1 MDDQQWLSERFEEH
15 RTRLRAVA
23 YRMLGSVS
31 EADDAVQE
39 AWLRLSRSDADEIE
53 NLGGWLTTVVGRV
66 SLNML
71 RSRKSRREQALDVH
85 VPEPIV
91 DRADGTDPEH
101 EALVADSV
109 GLALL
114 VVLET
119 LSPAERLAFVLHDIF
134 AVPFDEIA
142 PIVDRSPEA
151 ARQLASRARRRVRA
165 ENTVPDADLDAQQEV
180 VEAFLAAA
188 RDGDFDRLV
197 AVLDPD
203 VVLRADFGA
212 GRSREVRGATAV
224 IGQAMFYSQVGL
236 VMKPALINGA
246 AGLVTTRDGAALL
259 GRSFHGT
266 GRKDR
271 RDGLAR
277 RPRPPPRA
285 RSDRPRRLTSPRF
298 FWPGSRHSGVKCF
311 FSRLG
316 HSRGSP
322 TLVLLS
328 SSVRG
333 RRSLYRLRPDRCGVR
348 ARSVHRK
355 RWVQGP
361 LIALAAVVLGVVGWL
376 GGLGVATPATD
387 RAARRRGSAGRSR
400 HRSELRTGSRYRR

>member
-1 MDDQQWLSERFEEH
+1 M
-15 RTRLRAVA
+15 
-23 YRMLGSVS
+23 
-31 EADDAVQE
+31 
-39 AWLRLSRSDADEIE
+39 
-53 NLGGWLTTVVGRV
+53 
-66 SLNML
+66 
-71 RSRKSRREQALDVH
+71 H

-165 ENTVPDADLDAQQEV
+165 ENTVPDADLDAQREV

-212 GRSREVRGATAV
+212 AASREVRGATAV
-224 IGQAMFYSQVGL
+224 IGQATFYSQLGL
-236 VMKPALINGA
+236 EMKPALINGA
-246 AGLVTTRDGAALL
+246 VGVVTTRDGRPFSVGGFTVRH
-259 GRSFHGT
+259 GRIVEM
-266 GRKDR
+266 DW
-271 RDGLAR
+271 LAD
-277 RPRPPPRA
+277 P
-285 RSDRPRRLTSPRF
+285 
-298 FWPGSRHSGVKCF
+298 V
-311 FSRLG
+311 
-316 HSRGSP
+316 
-322 TLVLLS
+322 
-328 SSVRG
+328 
-333 RRSLYRLRPDRCGVR
+333 RLR
-348 ARSVHRK
+348 
-355 RWVQGP
+355 
-361 LIALAAVVLGVVGWL
+361 
-376 GGLGVATPATD
+376 
-387 RAARRRGSAGRSR
+387 
-400 HRSELRTGSRYRR
+400 ELDLTILDD